1 MNPEDAIWLRACA
14 SRNQSMRNPAQ
25 AFDKSASIFAVAQNL
40 VEPKR
45 QAQQHTERQHQT
57 VEKIAQAEPF

>member
-1 MNPEDAIWLRACA
+1 
-14 SRNQSMRNPAQ
+14 
-25 AFDKSASIFAVAQNL
+25 VAQNL
-40 VEPKR
+40 VEPIW